1 MKGVSHITFV
11 LLVGLLCHLLV
22 VLKRRLRRQQF
33 ERGRRL
39 GQQRRS
45 SVTANGLSWGPFELP
60 ESAAN
65 QHFLA
70 VGTTGSGKSL
80 VQRKLMKTV
89 IRGIQPETDTRAIIL
104 DAKSDMPAFLKHI
117 GTTCPVYTFNPFDAR
132 ASLPHAV
139 AWDVA
144 SDVTS
149 PARALNLAG
158 ALIPGEQGGSNRY
171 FTDAARQVVAG
182 VIESFI
188 RHSPGV
194 WTFSDLVLS
203 LLSMERTKEILLRD
217 TDGKDVV
224 ANFFGDER
232 TGYQVFTT
240 IVSRM
245 AYFKSV
251 AALWQRTTDK
261 LSIKSWLAQESV
273 LLLGVNAT
281 ARLALDAIN
290 EILFRIVVEEIDMQ
304 PDSSTRRT
312 WFWIDEA
319 RLSGPLLKGEMLPY
333 LAVKGRSR
341 GACLVLAFQDI
352 EGFRE
357 AAGPRIAHEII
368 AQCSHKALL
377 RMESDESATWAS
389 RVLGQY
395 ETLEVMRS
403 DPAFLGRGGTR
414 SEHVARK
421 DAVLP
426 SEFYAIPPSEPESGL
441 TGFFLSPESGAI
453 RATLPGARMQ
463 SVIPCASTEVEM
475 SFVTRSDADQ
485 WLCSWTDNDRKR
497 LELEREDNTVSL
509 PATRLRR
516 RSDSPGPG
524 SRDSKQPR
532 ESALL
537 VF

>member
-1 MKGVSHITFV
+1 MKGVPHVVFV
-11 LLVGLLCHLLV
+11 LLAALLCHLLV
-22 VLKRRLRRQQF
+22 LLKRRIRRQRF

-39 GQQRRS
+39 GRNRQSAQTIS
-45 SVTANGLSWGPFELP
+45 GLQWGPFELP
-60 ESAAN
+60 ESAAT

-80 VQRKLMKTV
+80 VQRKLMQRV
-89 IRGIQPETDTRAIIL
+89 LCGIQPGMDTRALIL
-104 DAKSDMPAFLKHI
+104 DAKCDTPAFLKHI
-117 GTTCPVYTFNPFDAR
+117 GATCRVYTFNPFDAR
-132 ASLPHAV
+132 TSYPKAV

-144 SDVTS
+144 ADVTS

-158 ALIPGEQGGSNRY
+158 ALIPSEQGGSNRY

-188 RHSPGV
+188 RYSPGV
-194 WTFSDLVLS
+194 WTFSDLVFA
-203 LLSMERTKEILLRD
+203 LLSMERTKELLSRD
-217 TDGKDVV
+217 SDGQDVV

-261 LSIKSWLAQESV
+261 LSIKSWLADEAI

-281 ARLALDAIN
+281 ARMALDAIN

-304 PDSSTRRT
+304 PDSTTRRT

-357 AAGPRIAHEII
+357 AAGPRVAHEII

-395 ETLEVMRS
+395 ETLEIMRS

-426 SEFYAIPPSEPESGL
+426 SEFYAIPPSGTESGL
-441 TGFFLSPESGAI
+441 TGFFVSPESGAI
-453 RATLPGARMQ
+453 RATLPSSRMQ
-463 SVIPCASTEVEM
+463 SVIPDISVEAEM
-475 SFVTRSDADQ
+475 CFVTRPDADQ
-485 WLCSWTDNDRKR
+485 WLCPWIENDRKR
-497 LELEREDNTVSL
+497 LELEREGNTVSL

-516 RSDSPGPG
+516 RSERRASFSHDDDTRG
-524 SRDSKQPR
+524 SS
-532 ESALL
+532 L
-537 VF
+537 VVF